1 MSYSTITL
9 NIDQDGIANLMLNR
23 PEKHNAL
30 SVEMIAEITDAAKSL
45 ESNSAIRA
53 VILSGNGK
61 SFCAGGDL
69 AWMKEQMTATR
80 SQRISEARKLANML
94 HQLNTLPMPIIGNI
108 HGNAFGGGVGLVCV
122 CDTAYCSKNVIF
134 SLTETRLGLIPATI
148 SPYVCAKIGETNA
161 RYAGLSARII
171 PADEAVKIGLIT
183 QVVDDL
189 EATVKV
195 EARRYLDLAPAA
207 VAATKALFRS
217 LGPKIDK
224 DVIDQTIERLA
235 DTWEHPEAMEGV
247 SAFFEKRPPNWKP
260 KSAT

>member
-1 MSYSTITL
+1 M
-9 NIDQDGIANLMLNR
+9 
-23 PEKHNAL
+23 
-30 SVEMIAEITDAAKSL
+30 
-45 ESNSAIRA
+45 
-53 VILSGNGK
+53 
-61 SFCAGGDL
+61 
-69 AWMKEQMTATR
+69 
-80 SQRISEARKLANML
+80 
-94 HQLNTLPMPIIGNI
+94 
-108 HGNAFGGGVGLVCV
+108 
-122 CDTAYCSKNVIF
+122 
-134 SLTETRLGLIPATI
+134 
-148 SPYVCAKIGETNA
+148 
-161 RYAGLSARII
+161 
-171 PADEAVKIGLIT
+171 KIGLIT

>member
-9 NIDQDGIANLMLNR
+9 NTNQDGIVNLTLNR

-30 SVEMIAEITDAAKSL
+30 SAEMIAEITDAAKKL
-45 ESNSAIRA
+45 ATNSTIRA

-69 AWMKEQMTATR
+69 AWMKTQMTATR
-80 SQRISEARKLANML
+80 SQRISEARKLADML
-94 HQLNTLPMPIIGNI
+94 YHLNTLPMPLIGNI
-108 HGNAFGGGVGLVCV
+108 QGNAFGGGVGLVSV
-122 CDTAYCSKNVIF
+122 CDTAYCSKNVKM
-134 SLTETRLGLIPATI
+134 SLTETKLGLIPATI
-148 SPYVCAKIGETNA
+148 SPYVYAKIGESNA

-171 PADEAVKIGLIT
+171 LAEEAVKMGLIT
-183 QVVDDL
+183 QIVDDL
-189 EATVKV
+189 EATVKA
-195 EARRYLDLAPAA
+195 EARRYLALAPAA

-217 LGPKIDK
+217 LGPKIDT

-260 KSAT
+260 